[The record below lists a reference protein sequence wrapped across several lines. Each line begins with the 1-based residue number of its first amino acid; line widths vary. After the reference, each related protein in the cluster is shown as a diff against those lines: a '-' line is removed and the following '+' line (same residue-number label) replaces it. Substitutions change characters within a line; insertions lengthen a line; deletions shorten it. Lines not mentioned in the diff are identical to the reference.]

1 MVSLPRTFISI
12 DVNDEVLN
20 SLKPIQDDLRDT
32 GADLKLVRPQNIH
45 MTLRFLG
52 DVSKSRLE
60 VIEEAIEGI
69 TDFEPFEIN
78 LEGLGVFPEP
88 SYIRVVWAGVSK
100 GSDELCE
107 VKESLESNLSSHG
120 FSEDDK
126 DFTPHFT
133 IARVK
138 SGKAKDKLNSIVE
151 ETSDEFFGS
160 VFVDSVE
167 LRKSELTSEGPVY
180 STISKFE
187 F

>member
-1 MVSLPRTFISI
+1 MPRTFISI

-20 SLKPIQDDLRDT
+20 SLKPVQEDLSDT
-32 GADLKLVRPQNIH
+32 GADLKLIKPQNIH

-52 DVSKSRLE
+52 DVSESRLG
-60 VIEEAIEGI
+60 VVEEAIEGI
-69 TDFEPFEIN
+69 THFEPFEIN

-100 GSDELCE
+100 GSDNLCDI
-107 VKESLESNLSSHG
+107 KESLESDLSDHG
-120 FSEDDK
+120 FSKDDK

-138 SGKAKDKLNSIVE
+138 SGKAKDKLNAIVE
-151 ETSDEFFGS
+151 EKSDEFFGS
-160 VFVDSVE
+160 VDVDNVE

>member
-1 MVSLPRTFISI
+1 MPRTFISI

-20 SLKPIQDDLRDT
+20 SLKPVQEDLSDT
-32 GADLKLVRPQNIH
+32 GADLKLIKPQNIH

-52 DVSKSRLE
+52 DVSESRLG
-60 VIEEAIEGI
+60 VVEEAIEGI
-69 TDFEPFEIN
+69 THFEPFEIN

-88 SYIRVVWAGVSK
+88 SYIRVIWAGVSK
-100 GSDELCE
+100 GSDNLCDI
-107 VKESLESNLSSHG
+107 KESLESGLSDHG

-138 SGKAKDKLNSIVE
+138 SGKAKDKLNAIVE
-151 ETSDEFFGS
+151 EGEDEFFGS
-160 VFVDSVE
+160 VNVDSVE
-167 LRKSELTSEGPVY
+167 LRKSELTSEGPIY